1 MAKKEFNFTKAKL
14 DGLDLP
20 AKGKRSE
27 CFDSK
32 TTGLQLRMTATGVKT
47 FCFYRW
53 VKETQRPER
62 VTLGR
67 YPEMTI
73 EQARKKATSLNA
85 EVSDGYSPVDRIRA
99 KREEMTFADL
109 FDQYIERHSKPNKV
123 TWQEDIDRYN
133 LHLSK
138 LSKKKLSSIKRADI
152 SRIHGDI
159 SLTHPTTANR
169 ILALASS
176 IFGRAIEWGL
186 WEGSN
191 PATGIRRNREVS
203 RDRFLQPDE
212 LPRFF
217 KALSEEPNT
226 TIRDFIL
233 IALLTGARRSNVLS
247 MRWDQISFDR
257 AEWRIPM
264 TKNGTPQTIP
274 LSTEAMTILHQRV
287 AVSMSEYVLPGR
299 ANKGHLAEP
308 KKGWERVLERAGIEN
323 LRMHDL
329 RRTLGSWQARTGA
342 SLSIIG
348 KSLNHKSPST
358 TAI

>member
-1 MAKKEFNFTKAKL
+1 
-14 DGLDLP
+14 
-20 AKGKRSE
+20 
-27 CFDSK
+27 
-32 TTGLQLRMTATGVKT
+32 
-47 FCFYRW
+47 
-53 VKETQRPER
+53 
-62 VTLGR
+62 
-67 YPEMTI
+67 MTI

-358 TAI
+358 TAIYARLDLDPVRDSITTATAAMMVAGGLQKQADVVTLQPVKTGNKQ